1 MAAGWIAAAVL
12 ATVTGVA
19 GVAVIGRGLSGP
31 TGELMSA
38 DDIDRALAESGP
50 TASPSAT
57 SAPTATATATAP
69 SVPASADEAFR
80 SPGGTV
86 TAHCEGDVAVIV
98 SFAPANGYRFRELD
112 RARGV
117 EAEVSFER
125 SDEHQVKV
133 EVTCPAGRPQ
143 FSVDEKD

>member
-1 MAAGWIAAAVL
+1 MAAGWVAAAVL
-12 ATVTGVA
+12 ATATGVA

-38 DDIDRALAESGP
+38 DDIDRALAAGP
-50 TASPSAT
+50 IASPSAT
-57 SAPTATATATAP
+57 SVPTATATAP

-98 SFAPANGYRFRELD
+98 SFAPANGYLFRELD
-112 RARGV
+112 RA
-117 EAEVSFER
+117 
-125 SDEHQVKV
+125 

>member
-1 MAAGWIAAAVL
+1 MAAGWVAAAVL
-12 ATVTGVA
+12 ATATGVA
-19 GVAVIGRGLSGP
+19 GVAVIGRGLSGS

-38 DDIDRALAESGP
+38 DDIDRALAAGP

-57 SAPTATATATAP
+57 SVPTATATAP